1 MKNIVIAVMVLLS
14 SFSASTQQRG
24 DIVSFDF
31 LQEYSADSFTV
42 ELQQFFNVPAS
53 FLGIEYDFKVYR
65 VAYYTEDVNAD
76 SITIATSLV
85 TIPTNYPCSEL
96 GIMVFGHGLCLKDWE
111 VPSNNQPNNAYSI
124 ITKGIAANGFIGAA
138 PDYIHMGPF
147 SSPGPQAFIHSR
159 TQATAYIDLMRAV
172 RIYCADNNIALSGQI
187 FLSGYSQGG
196 NATMGSAKMIQ
207 EEYAGEFTVT
217 AACAGGGSFDL
228 SGICADSL
236 SSINRTTP
244 ERHSLPLVVRSL
256 TFAYEDSLQAWN
268 TGISLQNVLDTIFKS
283 PFKAFLPN
291 LLDRTNTFADIS
303 VLDSIPARMLID
315 SFLFPFQ
322 SDPNHFFR
330 RILADNN
337 VYDWTPQMPLVIFHS
352 DVDIENPYE
361 NALFTLERFQQNGA
375 PEVSLFTVNGLSHP
389 VAGQPYVLYALGYMR
404 EKRVDCVSLNVKEQ
418 KFDITQLSI
427 YPNPTA
433 SVVNIEASEPC
444 NISIL
449 DASLKTIY
457 TEKMV
462 ANTSVN
468 VSGFVKGT
476 YLVAAETQNGNKVF
490 KLLILQ

>member
-1 MKNIVIAVMVLLS
+1 MKNFLLALSTFWLSLNVLG
-14 SFSASTQQRG
+14 QQRG
-24 DIVSFDF
+24 DIVFFDF
-31 LQEYSADSFTV
+31 LQEYTADSFST
-42 ELQQFFNVPAS
+42 ELQQFFNVPPS
-53 FLGIEYDFKVYR
+53 FLGIQYDFKVYR
-65 VAYYTEDVNAD
+65 VAYYTEDVNPD
-76 SITIATSLV
+76 SLTIATSLV
-85 TIPTNYPCSEL
+85 TIPVNYPCTEL

-111 VPSNNQPNNAYSI
+111 VPSNNQPDNAYSL

-172 RIYCADNNIALSGQI
+172 RNYCADNNINLSGQI

-196 NATMGSAKMIQ
+196 NATMGTAKMIQ
-207 EEYAGEFTVT
+207 EQYANEFTVT

-283 PFKAFLPN
+283 PFKNFLPD
-291 LLDRTNTFADIS
+291 LLDRTNTFFDIS

-315 SFLFPFQ
+315 SFLIPFQ
-322 SDPNHFFR
+322 TDPNHFFR
-330 RILADNN
+330 RILADND

-352 DVDIENPYE
+352 DADIENPYE
-361 NALFTLERFQQNGA
+361 NALFTLNRFQQNGA

-404 EKRVDCVSLNVKEQ
+404 EKRVDCVSLNVNQ
-418 KFDITQLSI
+418 KKFNITEIKLF
-427 YPNPTA
+427 PNPA
-433 SVVNIEASEPC
+433 SSIIYVEASEAGTL
-444 NISIL
+444 NIL
-449 DASLKTIY
+449 DASLKVVY
-457 TEKMV
+457 SEKMK
-462 ANTSVN
+462 NTTSVDI
-468 VSGFVKGT
+468 SSLAKGT
-476 YLVAAETQNGNKVF
+476 YLVAFENEKGNTTF
-490 KLLILQ
+490 RLLVKQ